1 LEPISS
7 VLSARQT
14 AQRLYCMLRELE
26 PDRTMILYHHSGQ
39 IDMAFLS
46 WCDVYVDG
54 ENYVSR
60 LSKTEQDYHRVYPPD
75 AFLAQSMG
83 HNFGPATWFLDQF
96 TRSQAVTAEDWKT
109 LGTQPCDHLYGLIL
123 LHDSTY
129 WKAYGIGYERIDSA
143 LCKYSYDDRYRMIPY
158 WSQQLVQLPENVF
171 ATFYVDDKAQTTLI
185 VLLNNGEEDRSLRL
199 DLDWNV
205 PAIWNAAKADGT
217 PPDPDRAGVPVAWLI
232 WRRGLRS
239 YFRSLAPDE
248 ALALDA
254 ARAGRTFGEICEGLC
269 EWTTPEETPAYAASM
284 LKRWIEDEIVTGV
297 EV

>member
-1 LEPISS
+1 MAKDKGKQGEKGKARDRKLTVKKEP
-7 VLSARQT
+7 VKDLD
-14 AQRLYCMLRELE
+14 
-26 PDRTMILYHHSGQ
+26 PKKGK
-39 IDMAFLS
+39 
-46 WCDVYVDG
+46 DVKG
-54 ENYVSR
+54 G
-60 LSKTEQDYHRVYPPD
+60 VYPPD

-158 WSQQLVQLPENVF
+158 WSQQIVQLPENVF

-199 DLDWNV
+199 DLDWTTLGYSDWKKLKV
-205 PAIWNAAKADGT
+205 D
-217 PPDPDRAGVPVAWLI
+217 DPV
-232 WRRGLRS
+232 
-239 YFRSLAPDE
+239 
-248 ALALDA
+248 
-254 ARAGRTFGEICEGLC
+254 FGESARIEEGSLL
-269 EWTTPEETPAYAASM
+269 TPIGRANMRLLAITRE
-284 LKRWIEDEIVTGV
+284 
-297 EV
+297 